1 MNKPF
6 SIGINKVFG
15 ISIVLTLGWIVFM
28 SMAVKP
34 FNSKQIVAFE
44 LAKTP
49 EVATNIINEWKEQE
63 VMANASRSIYLDF
76 VFLIL
81 YSTSIA
87 LGCLVLSNFTS
98 DRFLIQVGL
107 WLSKIVV
114 VAGFSDVIENLAMLR
129 TLSGLMSVQTT
140 TVAYWCAII
149 KFLIL
154 IISLLFIFCCLIF
167 GGVKRVLTK

>member
-15 ISIVLTLGWIVFM
+15 ISIVLTLGWMILM
-28 SMAVKP
+28 SMSVKP

-76 VFLIL
+76 VFLVL
-81 YSTSIA
+81 YSFSIS
-87 LGCLVLSNFTS
+87 LGCLVLSKFT
-98 DRFLIQVGL
+98 DNVFLLKLGF
-107 WLSKIVV
+107 WLSRIMII
-114 VAGFSDVIENLAMLR
+114 AGFSDVIENIAMLK
-129 TLSGLMSVQTT
+129 TLSGEITIQTT
-140 TVAYWCAII
+140 AVAYWFAII
-149 KFLIL
+149 KFSIV
-154 IISLLFIFCCLIF
+154 IVSLLFVLGCLIF
-167 GGVKRVLTK
+167 VGIKKILAK